1 MIFPCTC
8 RQSIGGIFFRA
19 FHKPFARAGNEEKRY
34 TTMSHKSRSRK
45 QTRPAMSPLLRAL
58 TFSRAA
64 HEPITRAMLLQAYA
78 SLDAF
83 RRGDGSRELYTTLGR
98 QLLVAEELGRIGH
111 LPEALDDIA
120 EAQIAMT
127 DIDAIEKTRGEWIIE
142 GDNYAW
148 LTIALGIFERQLA
161 AASLEDIAK
170 AEARM
175 IEGLMRIEQ
184 QIAHGTLAATVT
196 A

>member
-1 MIFPCTC
+1 
-8 RQSIGGIFFRA
+8 
-19 FHKPFARAGNEEKRY
+19 
-34 TTMSHKSRSRK
+34 MSNKSRSRK
-45 QTRPAMSPLLRAL
+45 QNRPAPAMSPLLRAL

-83 RRGDGSRELYTTLGR
+83 RRGQGSRELFTTLGR
-98 QLLVAEELGRIGH
+98 QLLIAEELSRIGH
-111 LPEALDDIA
+111 LPEAIDDIA

-127 DIDAIEKTRGEWIIE
+127 DIDGAEKARGEWKVE

-148 LTIALGIFERQLA
+148 LTIALDTFDRQLA
-161 AASLEDIAK
+161 VASLEDIAK

-175 IEGLMRIEQ
+175 IEGLMRTEQ
-184 QIAHGTLAATVT
+184 ELAHPVAA
-196 A
+196 

>member
-1 MIFPCTC
+1 
-8 RQSIGGIFFRA
+8 
-19 FHKPFARAGNEEKRY
+19 
-34 TTMSHKSRSRK
+34 MSNKSRSRK
-45 QTRPAMSPLLRAL
+45 QTRHAPAMSPLLRAL

-83 RRGDGSRELYTTLGR
+83 RRGQGSRELFTTLGR
-98 QLLVAEELGRIGH
+98 QLLIAEELSRIGH
-111 LPEALDDIA
+111 LPEAIDDIA

-127 DIDAIEKTRGEWIIE
+127 DIDSAKTARGEWTVE

-148 LTIALGIFERQLA
+148 LTIALDAFDRQLA
-161 AASLEDIAK
+161 VASLEDIAK

-175 IEGLMRIEQ
+175 IEGLMRTEQ
-184 QIAHGTLAATVT
+184 ELAHPVAA
-196 A
+196 

>member
-1 MIFPCTC
+1 
-8 RQSIGGIFFRA
+8 
-19 FHKPFARAGNEEKRY
+19 
-34 TTMSHKSRSRK
+34 
-45 QTRPAMSPLLRAL
+45 MSPLLRAL

-83 RRGDGSRELYTTLGR
+83 RRGHGSRELFTTLGR
-98 QLLVAEELGRIGH
+98 QLLIAEELSRIGH
-111 LPEALDDIA
+111 LPEAIDDIA

-127 DIDAIEKTRGEWIIE
+127 DIDGAEKARGEWQVE

-148 LTIALGIFERQLA
+148 LTIALDTFDRQLA
-161 AASLEDIAK
+161 VASLEDIAK

-175 IEGLMRIEQ
+175 IEGLMRTEQ
-184 QIAHGTLAATVT
+184 ELAHPVAA
-196 A
+196 

>member
-1 MIFPCTC
+1 
-8 RQSIGGIFFRA
+8 
-19 FHKPFARAGNEEKRY
+19 
-34 TTMSHKSRSRK
+34 MSHKSRNRK
-45 QTRPAMSPLLRAL
+45 PTRPAMSPLLRAL

-83 RRGDGSRELYTTLGR
+83 CRGQGSRELFTTLGR
-98 QLLVAEELGRIGH
+98 QLLIAEELSRIGH
-111 LPEALDDIA
+111 LPEAADDIA

-127 DIDAIEKTRGEWIIE
+127 DIDAAEKASGKWTVE

-148 LTIALGIFERQLA
+148 LTIALDALDRQLA
-161 AASLEDIAK
+161 VASLEDIAK

-175 IEGLMRIEQ
+175 IEGLMRTEQ
-184 QIAHGTLAATVT
+184 ELAHAAV
-196 A
+196 AA

>member
-1 MIFPCTC
+1 
-8 RQSIGGIFFRA
+8 
-19 FHKPFARAGNEEKRY
+19 
-34 TTMSHKSRSRK
+34 MSHKSKNRK
-45 QTRPAMSPLLRAL
+45 QTRPSPAMSPLLRAL

-83 RRGDGSRELYTTLGR
+83 RRGQGSRELFTTLGR
-98 QLLVAEELGRIGH
+98 QLLVAEELSRIGH
-111 LPEALDDIA
+111 VPDAIEDIA

-127 DIDAIEKTRGEWIIE
+127 DIDASERTSGKWTVE

-148 LTIALGIFERQLA
+148 LTIALDAFERQLA
-161 AASLEDIAK
+161 VASLEDIAK

-175 IEGLMRIEQ
+175 IEGLMRTEQ
-184 QIAHGTLAATVT
+184 QLAHAVPA
-196 A
+196 

>member
-1 MIFPCTC
+1 
-8 RQSIGGIFFRA
+8 
-19 FHKPFARAGNEEKRY
+19 
-34 TTMSHKSRSRK
+34 MSNKSRSRK
-45 QTRPAMSPLLRAL
+45 QTRHAPAMSPLLRAL

-83 RRGDGSRELYTTLGR
+83 RRGQGSRELFTTLGR
-98 QLLVAEELGRIGH
+98 QLLIAEELSRIGH
-111 LPEALDDIA
+111 LPEAIDDIA

-127 DIDAIEKTRGEWIIE
+127 DIDGAEKAHGKWTVE

-148 LTIALGIFERQLA
+148 LTNALDTFDRQLA
-161 AASLEDIAK
+161 VASLEDIAK

-175 IEGLMRIEQ
+175 IEGLMRTEQ
-184 QIAHGTLAATVT
+184 EFAHPVAA
-196 A
+196 

>member
-1 MIFPCTC
+1 
-8 RQSIGGIFFRA
+8 
-19 FHKPFARAGNEEKRY
+19 
-34 TTMSHKSRSRK
+34 MSHKSRSRK

-83 RRGDGSRELYTTLGR
+83 RRGHGSRELFTTLGR
-98 QLLVAEELGRIGH
+98 QLLVAEELSRIGH
-111 LPEALDDIA
+111 RPDALDDIA

-127 DIDAIEKTRGEWIIE
+127 DIDATEKASGQWMIDGE
-142 GDNYAW
+142 NYAW
-148 LTIALGIFERQLA
+148 LSIALGIFERQLA

-175 IEGLMRIEQ
+175 VEGLMRTEQ
-184 QIAHGTLAATVT
+184 DMAQAVAT